1 MTQPA
6 RRPATYDDILALP
19 EHLVG
24 EIVDGELSVSPRPA
38 VPHAIGTSALG
49 ATLVTRMQFGDG
61 GPGGW
66 WILDEPELHLAE
78 HIVVPDIAG
87 WRRERMPELP
97 RDTFIT
103 ITPDWVC
110 EALSPGTARFDRTRK
125 LPLYARLGV
134 SHLWLFDPNIET
146 LETYRLESGHWVLL
160 ATHAGDEV
168 VRAEPFEAIEVDLRR
183 IWGR

>member
-6 RRPATYDDILALP
+6 RRPATYEDILALP

-66 WILDEPELHLAE
+66 WILHEPELHLAE
-78 HIVVPDIAG
+78 HVLVPDIAG
-87 WRRERMPELP
+87 WRRDRMPELP
-97 RDTFIT
+97 RDAFIT
-103 ITPDWVC
+103 TTPDWVC

-134 SHLWLFDPNIET
+134 PHLWLLDPSIET

-168 VRAEPFEAIEVDLRR
+168 VRAEPFEAIEVDLKRV
-183 IWGR
+183 WGR

>member
-6 RRPATYDDILALP
+6 RRPAKYEDILALP

-38 VPHAIGTSALG
+38 VSHSIGTSALG

-78 HIVVPDIAG
+78 HVVVPDIAG
-87 WRRERMPELP
+87 WHRERLPEPP
-97 RDTFIT
+97 RDAYIT
-103 ITPDWVC
+103 VTPDWIC
-110 EALSPGTARFDRTRK
+110 ETLSPATARFDRTRK
-125 LPLYARLGV
+125 LPLYARQGV
-134 SHLWLFDPNIET
+134 PHLWLIDPNIET
-146 LETYRLESGHWVLL
+146 VETYRLESGHWVLL
-160 ATHAGDEV
+160 ATYAGDEL
-168 VRAEPFEAIEVDLRR
+168 VRAEPFEAVELNLSRL
-183 IWGR
+183 WGR

>member
-1 MTQPA
+1 MTQPV
-6 RRPATYDDILALP
+6 RRPASYEDILALP

-38 VPHAIGTSALG
+38 VPHAISTSALG
-49 ATLVTRMQFGDG
+49 AALVTRMQFGDG

-66 WILDEPELHLAE
+66 WIVDEPELHLAN
-78 HIVVPDIAG
+78 HVVVPDIAG
-87 WRRERMPELP
+87 WRRERLPQPP

-103 ITPDWVC
+103 VTPDWIC
-110 EALSPGTARFDRTRK
+110 EALSPSTARFDRTRK

-134 SHLWLFDPNIET
+134 PHLWLLDATLET

-168 VRAEPFEAIEVDLRR
+168 VRAEPFEGVELDLKRL
-183 IWGR
+183 WGR

>member
-1 MTQPA
+1 MTQAA
-6 RRPATYDDILALP
+6 RRPATYEDILALP

-38 VPHAIGTSALG
+38 IPHAIGSSALG

-78 HIVVPDIAG
+78 HVVVPDIAG
-87 WRRERMPELP
+87 WRRDRMPEPP
-97 RDTFIT
+97 REPFLTLA
-103 ITPDWVC
+103 PDWIC
-110 EALSPGTARFDRTRK
+110 EVLSPTTGRFDRTRK

-134 SHLWLFDPNIET
+134 LHLWLLDPALET
-146 LETYRLESGHWVLL
+146 LETYRLESAHWALL
-160 ATHAGDEV
+160 ATPAGDEM
-168 VRAEPFEAIEVDLRR
+168 VRAAPFEAAEVDLSR